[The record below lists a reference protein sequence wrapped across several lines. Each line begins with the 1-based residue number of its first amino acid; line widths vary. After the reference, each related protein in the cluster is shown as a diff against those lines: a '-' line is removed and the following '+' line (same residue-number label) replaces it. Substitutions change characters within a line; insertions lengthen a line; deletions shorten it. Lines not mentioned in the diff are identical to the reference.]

1 MWVKFT
7 VEQIVDAMDRIEELK
22 AMEVDEFC
30 EEAGIKF
37 SNNYLDIHRK
47 YNKICDILIREYGH
61 EMIGHWITVETKLDQ
76 LESLFGEPYTHP
88 LEHLIKYESYP
99 IVSENDVK
107 YALLP
112 KIWELAPY
120 LTETRPPRS
129 PSLVSDKPVHR
140 ILTG

>member
-22 AMEVDEFC
+22 QMEVDEFC

-47 YNKICDILIREYGH
+47 YNKIADILIREYGH
-61 EMIGHWITVETKLDQ
+61 EMITHWITVETKLDQ
-76 LESLFGEPYTHP
+76 LESMFGEPYIHP

-99 IVSENDVK
+99 IVSEHHIR
-107 YALLP
+107 YALFP
-112 KIWELAPY
+112 KIWEMAPY
-120 LTETRPPRS
+120 LIETRSRRS
-129 PSLVSDKPVHR
+129 PSLTSDKTTNR